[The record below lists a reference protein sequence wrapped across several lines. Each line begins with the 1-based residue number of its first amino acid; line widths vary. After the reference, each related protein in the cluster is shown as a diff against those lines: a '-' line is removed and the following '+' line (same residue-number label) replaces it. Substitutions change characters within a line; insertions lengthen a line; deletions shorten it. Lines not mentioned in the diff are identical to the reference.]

1 MQSRFLA
8 VVIAMAVGLS
18 GCVWSGSPVS
28 DSAIEPPLPDPP
40 EVVESEPPAE
50 VEIVAAD
57 PEAFDPTL
65 YSVDEPSSLWVVV
78 NKGRAFSV
86 IDYAPDDLVTPE
98 LPSAFAPLLRAD
110 AAFALSEMFDA
121 AAADGVGLMIQ
132 SSYRSYTLQ
141 QRVKAESVARWGHK
155 VSDAR
160 SARAG
165 HSEHQTGLAVDL
177 TSENSPCTLE
187 ACFGETVEGQW
198 LAENSW
204 KFGFILR
211 YLEGK
216 TDVTG
221 YIYEPW
227 HFRYVGQELAEEIW
241 RQGYPT
247 LEEFFGLPPAPDY
260 SD

>member
-8 VVIAMAVGLS
+8 VVIAVAVGLS
-18 GCVWSGSPVS
+18 GCVWSGSPVG

-40 EVVESEPPAE
+40 EVMESEPAAE

-78 NKGRAFSV
+78 NKARPLSV
-86 IDYAPDDLVTPE
+86 IDYAPDNLVAPE

-110 AAFALSEMFDA
+110 AARALAEMFDA
-121 AAADGVGLMIQ
+121 ATADGVGLMIQ
-132 SSYRSYTLQ
+132 SSYRGYALQ
-141 QRVKAESVARWGHK
+141 VRIKRESVERWGQQ
-155 VSDAR
+155 VSDSR

-177 TSENSPCTLE
+177 TGENGQCTLE
-187 ACFGETVEGQW
+187 ACFGETVEGKW

-211 YLEGK
+211 YLEGT

-227 HFRYVGQELAEEIW
+227 HFRYVGEELAREIW
-241 RQGYPT
+241 LQGYPT

>member
-8 VVIAMAVGLS
+8 VIIAMAVGLS
-18 GCVWSGSPVS
+18 GCAWAGSPLG
-28 DSAIEPPLPDPP
+28 DSAIEPTLPDPP
-40 EVVESEPPAE
+40 EAVEIEPPAE
-50 VEIVAAD
+50 VEVVVAD

-78 NKGRAFSV
+78 NKGRAFTV

-98 LPSAFAPLLRAD
+98 LPSAFAPLLRRD
-110 AAFALSEMFDA
+110 AALALAEMFDA

-141 QRVKAESVARWGHK
+141 VRVKAESVARWGQEI
-155 VSDAR
+155 SDAR

-177 TSENSPCTLE
+177 TTGNSQCTLE
-187 ACFGETVEGQW
+187 ACFGETVEGKW

-227 HFRYVGQELAEEIW
+227 HFRFVGLELAEEIW
-241 RQGYPT
+241 LQGYPT
-247 LEEFFGLPPAPDY
+247 LEEFFGLPPAPYYPD
-260 SD
+260 

>member
-8 VVIAMAVGLS
+8 VVIAVAVGLS
-18 GCVWSGSPVS
+18 GCVWSGSPVG

-40 EVVESEPPAE
+40 EVMESEPAAE
-50 VEIVAAD
+50 VEVVAAD

-65 YSVDEPSSLWVVV
+65 HSVDEPSSLWVVV
-78 NKGRAFSV
+78 NKARPLSV
-86 IDYAPDDLVTPE
+86 IDYAPDNLVAPE

-110 AAFALSEMFDA
+110 AARALAEMFDA
-121 AAADGVGLMIQ
+121 ATADGVGLMIQ
-132 SSYRSYTLQ
+132 SSYRGYALQ
-141 QRVKAESVARWGHK
+141 VRIKRESVERWGQQ
-155 VSDAR
+155 VSDSR

-177 TSENSPCTLE
+177 TGENGQCTLE
-187 ACFGETVEGQW
+187 ACFGETVEGKW

-211 YLEGK
+211 YLEGT

-227 HFRYVGQELAEEIW
+227 HFRYVGEELAREIW
-241 RQGYPT
+241 LQGYPT